1 MSKGHRQN
9 VNPLILGMSS
19 DLTKKDRMS
28 AAPFR
33 GAPPK
38 FATRTESTAQE
49 LPVQPLAGI
58 RNPLQLASRER
69 QHFVDLAYQMR
80 GASSKPVTEARV
92 RRPRMIRTGQR
103 SS

>member
-1 MSKGHRQN
+1 VSQGHRQN
-9 VNPLILGMSS
+9 VNSLISGMSS

-33 GAPPK
+33 GASPK

-49 LPVQPLAGI
+49 LSVHPLAGI
-58 RNPLQLASRER
+58 RNPLQLASREG

-80 GASSKPVTEARV
+80 GASREPVTEARV
-92 RRPRMIRTGQR
+92 RRPTMIRTGKR
-103 SS
+103 YS